1 MYQSPTMTTVFSIQP
16 ESIWDSSKKYHNFT
30 MNGGHY
36 SVHQYAMFLRHQGR
50 PKERHPFDTDD
61 KIPSIARILEIRAKD
76 RQNVYARIYWLYR
89 PEDLSGGR
97 QIHHGNRELIATNH
111 MEIVDVLRC
120 LGLVEVTHLAGDI
133 ESPKTA
139 PLQFHLAS

>member
-1 MYQSPTMTTVFSIQP
+1 
-16 ESIWDSSKKYHNFT
+16 
-30 MNGGHY
+30 
-36 SVHQYAMFLRHQGR
+36 MFLRHQGR

-133 ESPKTA
+133 ESPKTGMYWRQQYNFLLRELSVSSSSI
-139 PLQFHLAS
+139 PFGELTC